1 MKKVTNDHRS
11 RVTKMLIRKAFMELL
26 RQKPLASISV
36 KELCELAGINRGT
49 FYSHYQ
55 DVYDL
60 LDQLEQEMMNDF
72 QKALEP
78 LLEAKPFH
86 PVEISTGIFRCLQDN
101 SDLCTVTLG
110 DYGDKRFA
118 RRLLNIGREKCM
130 EAYLRYFKE
139 ATPRQVEYYYAFV
152 SEGCIG
158 LLRKWLED
166 GMTGPAEEIARMA
179 EKIMLHGLGFLERHG
194 EEGHANR

>member
-26 RQKPLASISV
+26 RQKPLTSISV

-60 LDQLEQEMMNDF
+60 LEQLEQEMMNDF

-130 EAYLRYFKE
+130 EAYL
-139 ATPRQVEYYYAFV
+139 EYYYAFV

-179 EKIMLHGLGFLERHG
+179 EEIMLHGLGFLERHG

>member
-60 LDQLEQEMMNDF
+60 LW
-72 QKALEP
+72 KSA
-78 LLEAKPFH
+78 
-86 PVEISTGIFRCLQDN
+86 PVFS
-101 SDLCTVTLG
+101 
-110 DYGDKRFA
+110 A
-118 RRLLNIGREKCM
+118 
-130 EAYLRYFKE
+130 AYRTIPTCVL
-139 ATPRQVEYYYAFV
+139 
-152 SEGCIG
+152 
-158 LLRKWLED
+158 
-166 GMTGPAEEIARMA
+166 
-179 EKIMLHGLGFLERHG
+179 
-194 EEGHANR
+194 

>member
-110 DYGDKRFA
+110 TTVTSGLPAVCSISDGKNVWKPIYGILRRRHPVRWSIITPLSA
-118 RRLLNIGREKCM
+118 RAALACCGNGWR
-130 EAYLRYFKE
+130 
-139 ATPRQVEYYYAFV
+139 TV
-152 SEGCIG
+152 
-158 LLRKWLED
+158 
-166 GMTGPAEEIARMA
+166 
-179 EKIMLHGLGFLERHG
+179 
-194 EEGHANR
+194 

>member
-78 LLEAKPFH
+78 LLEAK
-86 PVEISTGIFRCLQDN
+86 V
-101 SDLCTVTLG
+101 
-110 DYGDKRFA
+110 
-118 RRLLNIGREKCM
+118 
-130 EAYLRYFKE
+130 
-139 ATPRQVEYYYAFV
+139 
-152 SEGCIG
+152 
-158 LLRKWLED
+158 
-166 GMTGPAEEIARMA
+166 
-179 EKIMLHGLGFLERHG
+179 
-194 EEGHANR
+194 